1 MSIKRIVAHK
11 TISKYCSKRHSKSC
25 NICWKAIS
33 GMWAMTLAWA
43 SARPE
48 YSHPLL
54 SWIPSIFLYCWLQY
68 YISVLFA
75 SIFLILPIL
84 KCCLFAISNCII
96 EYLHICEYF
105 CVKTYLIETGYFST
119 FLQVNIC
126 KFEYSSSHLSVQI
139 VSKMQRSYSDHLKI
153 FLIIM
158 LTVADIC

>member
-1 MSIKRIVAHK
+1 MGDDFGLGKCAPRIF
-11 TISKYCSKRHSKSC
+11 
-25 NICWKAIS
+25 
-33 GMWAMTLAWA
+33 
-43 SARPE
+43 
-48 YSHPLL
+48 
-54 SWIPSIFLYCWLQY
+54 PSIAFMNTF
-68 YISVLFA
+68 YISILLA
-75 SIFLILPIL
+75 SILYFCTICFNISHFANIEMLI
-84 KCCLFAISNCII
+84 LFAISNCII

-139 VSKMQRSYSDHLKI
+139 VSKMQRSYSDHLNI